1 MRKTYLGRVEIGA
14 VGAANPAGLI
24 KNGSDICKVD
34 CELCPTVETVRK
46 SISEMRWTFLYPFF
60 YSFFTY
66 KNRRMAMKNLIQSN
80 ANFYQTN
87 ILNQLLSYHL
97 YLGNGKKINLIFT
110 ADEFQHL
117 TGLGQYLK
125 ETVRDV
131 KKSSNVFR
139 DAKRGN
145 YDINTFDETIC
156 DKHFVKEKMENFQD
170 LTASLDIDFDIYSY
184 HKNKSFP
191 NEEAKYVTIS
201 KFKNLNGKDTTI
213 LLFIDTKKYGEYFIR
228 SFVANPDKEKVK
240 NMVALLKPVKILCKE
255 KNQKGMTPMVLQ
267 LGKAGFKKEDFIEK
281 LTPQEQKEQE
291 KINKEIQNK
300 QKVKEMIKQQMQQAQ
315 RQALAEKK
323 NQLDTLKLEISKH
336 HIIRNNYTDMGLEIH
351 VDKNIVIAFDD
362 TNITEIQKAIK
373 ELTTILDK
381 DKTQTIQKIQPTIDK
396 DEIEIDLP

>member
-1 MRKTYLGRVEIGA
+1 
-14 VGAANPAGLI
+14 
-24 KNGSDICKVD
+24 
-34 CELCPTVETVRK
+34 
-46 SISEMRWTFLYPFF
+46 
-60 YSFFTY
+60 
-66 KNRRMAMKNLIQSN
+66 
-80 ANFYQTN
+80 
-87 ILNQLLSYHL
+87 
-97 YLGNGKKINLIFT
+97 
-110 ADEFQHL
+110 
-117 TGLGQYLK
+117 
-125 ETVRDV
+125 
-131 KKSSNVFR
+131 
-139 DAKRGN
+139 
-145 YDINTFDETIC
+145 
-156 DKHFVKEKMENFQD
+156 MENFQD
-170 LTASLDIDFDIYSY
+170 LTAALDIDFDIYSY

-228 SFVANPDKEKVK
+228 SFVANPDKEKIK
-240 NMVALLKPVKILCKE
+240 DMTASLKPVKILCKE

-267 LGKAGFKKEDFIEK
+267 IGKSGFKKEDFIEK
-281 LTPQEQKEQE
+281 LTQQEQKEQE

-300 QKVKEMIKQQMQQAQ
+300 QKVKEMIKQQMWQAQ

-381 DKTQTIQKIQPTIDK
+381 DKTQTIQKTQPTIDK

>member
-1 MRKTYLGRVEIGA
+1 
-14 VGAANPAGLI
+14 
-24 KNGSDICKVD
+24 
-34 CELCPTVETVRK
+34 
-46 SISEMRWTFLYPFF
+46 
-60 YSFFTY
+60 
-66 KNRRMAMKNLIQSN
+66 MKNLIQSN

-125 ETVRDV
+125 ETVNET

-170 LTASLDIDFDIYSY
+170 LTAALDINFDIYSY

-228 SFVANPDKEKVK
+228 SFVANPDKEKTK
-240 NMVALLKPVKILCKE
+240 DMTASLKPVKILCKE

-267 LGKAGFKKEDFIEK
+267 IGKSGFKKEDFIEK
-281 LTPQEQKEQE
+281 LTPQEQK
-291 KINKEIQNK
+291 
-300 QKVKEMIKQQMQQAQ
+300 
-315 RQALAEKK
+315 
-323 NQLDTLKLEISKH
+323 
-336 HIIRNNYTDMGLEIH
+336 
-351 VDKNIVIAFDD
+351 
-362 TNITEIQKAIK
+362 
-373 ELTTILDK
+373 
-381 DKTQTIQKIQPTIDK
+381 
-396 DEIEIDLP
+396 